1 MSFIIVYVTNA
12 DEVSATKLSNYLVEN
27 KYVACGNLF
36 PIKSAYW
43 WKGAIESGDEYVSIF
58 KTIPENW
65 ERLKNMIEEIHPYDV
80 PCIMKIEVEA
90 NEAYEKWIENSVD
103 RKR

>member
-1 MSFIIVYVTNA
+1 MLMRFLQQSYRITSSKINMLLAQIYC
-12 DEVSATKLSNYLVEN
+12 LL
-27 KYVACGNLF
+27 
-36 PIKSAYW
+36 
-43 WKGAIESGDEYVSIF
+43 KGVIESDNEYVSIL

-80 PCIMKIEVEA
+80 PCIMKIQAEA
-90 NEAYEKWIENSVD
+90 NEAYEHWIQNSVE